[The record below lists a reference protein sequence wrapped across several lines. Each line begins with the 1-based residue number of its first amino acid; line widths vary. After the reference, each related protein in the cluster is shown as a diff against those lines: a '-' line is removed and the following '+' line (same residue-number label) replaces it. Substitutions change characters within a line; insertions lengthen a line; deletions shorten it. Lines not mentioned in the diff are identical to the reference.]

1 MAYTSID
8 NPELYMQS
16 KLYTGN
22 GVSGTAL
29 TFDNTD
35 TSMQP
40 DFIWGSCRSV
50 GDNNWVMDSV
60 RGNTKAIFTNTQGA
74 EETSS
79 ERIKSFDSNG
89 FTIGNAG
96 DTNTNTRTF
105 VAWCW
110 KAGTSFSNDASATS
124 IGSIDSTGSAND
136 TAGFSIVSFTGT
148 GSAGTIKHGL
158 TSAPSWVLVKNRG
171 DSGENWVSFNVGLGA
186 GKNQKLNNTEGT
198 QTTSGSWNDTL
209 PTSSVFSVGSFTNVN
224 KSSGSMIAYCWAEK
238 KGFSKFGTFAGNN
251 QNDGKFVYLGFRPA
265 WVMVKRSDS
274 TADAHDWLIFDNK
287 RNTANPNDD
296 YLEGNEANSETT
308 SGRNIVDFLST
319 GFKCRSGFD
328 DMNASGSTH
337 TYFAFAES
345 PFVNSNGVPN
355 NAR

>member
-1 MAYTSID
+1 MAFTNID

-40 DFIWGSCRSV
+40 DWIWGSCRSV

-60 RGNTKAIFTNTQGA
+60 RGNTKAVFTNTQGN

-79 ERIKSFDSNG
+79 ERVKSFDSNG

-96 DTNTNTRTF
+96 DTNTSSRTF

-110 KAGTSFSNDASATS
+110 KAGTSFSNDASAT
-124 IGSIDSTGSAND
+124 GVGTIDSSGSAND

-158 TSAPSWVLVKNRG
+158 TTAPSWMIVKNR
-171 DSGENWVSFNVGLGA
+171 DNNGENWVSFHRTLGA
-186 GKNQKLNNTEGT
+186 GKNQKLNNTEAS

-224 KSSGSMIAYCWAEK
+224 ASGDAMIAYI
-238 KGFSKFGTFAGNN
+238 FSEVQGYSRFTQYVGNGDADGT
-251 QNDGKFVYLGFRPA
+251 FVYLGFKPS
-265 WVMVKRSDS
+265 WLMIKS
-274 TADAHDWLIFDNK
+274 TGNAESWFIYDNK
-287 RNTANPNDD
+287 RPGFNVNVNLLNAN
-296 YLEGNEANSETT
+296 NSDAEVT
-308 SGRNIVDFLST
+308 SGANQIDILSN
-319 GFKCRSGFD
+319 GFKCRATNNGVNRSGDVF
-328 DMNASGSTH
+328 NV
-337 TYFAFAES
+337 FAFAES
-345 PFVNSNGVPN
+345 PLTNSNGVPN